1 MSEQKLE
8 TLQGSETILLVDDQS
23 DARALARR
31 ILERNGYRV
40 LEAHNGAEGLR
51 VCLQHQGRI
60 DLMITDVIMPEL
72 TGIQLAERV
81 AETRTDMRV
90 LFTSGYGMSATG
102 QHVLGPR
109 TPFLQK
115 PFTVESLARKVREV
129 LDTPFDS
136 LPSPPSQPAEHES
149 SD

>member
-1 MSEQKLE
+1 LSHEKLE
-8 TLQGSETILLVDDQS
+8 TLHGAETILLVDDED

-51 VCLQHQGRI
+51 VCQQHEDRI

-72 TGIQLAERV
+72 TGVQLAERV
-81 AETRTDMRV
+81 AETRTDTRI
-90 LFTSGYGMSATG
+90 LFTSGYGKSATG
-102 QHVLGPR
+102 QHVLGHN

-115 PFTVESLARKVREV
+115 PYTVESLTRKVREV
-129 LDTPFDS
+129 LDMPVDLLS
-136 LPSPPSQPAEHES
+136 YRPAGPTQEES
-149 SD
+149 